1 MGVFC
6 FIGGMNMNK
15 KIIPYVI
22 YAVVLALAF
31 YLLPLLIRDTGSGMF
46 VLLLVV
52 PVLTFII
59 SLIFGIRQG
68 FSVILP
74 LLVAV
79 LFAPTLFIFYNESAW
94 IYIPYYAVIALIGDT
109 IGKIFHKKQ

>member
-1 MGVFC
+1 MK
-6 FIGGMNMNK
+6 K

-22 YAVVLALAF
+22 YSVAMVLIF
-31 YLLPLLIRDTGSGMF
+31 YLLPLLIQDTGSGMF

-52 PVLTFII
+52 PALTFIA

-74 LLVAV
+74 LLVAA
-79 LFAPTLFIFYNESAW
+79 LFVPTLCIFYNESAW
-94 IYIPYYAVIALIGDT
+94 IYIPAYAVIALIGNG
-109 IGKIFHKKQ
+109 IGRIFYKKYEM

>member
-1 MGVFC
+1 MK
-6 FIGGMNMNK
+6 K

-31 YLLPLLIRDTGSGMF
+31 YLLPLLIQDTGSAMF
-46 VLLLVV
+46 VLLLVA
-52 PVLTFII
+52 PALTFIA
-59 SLIFGIRQG
+59 SLIFGVRQG

-79 LFAPTLFIFYNESAW
+79 LFVPTLFIFYNESAW
-94 IYIPYYAVIALIGDT
+94 VYIIAYAVVALIGNA
-109 IGKIFHKKQ
+109 IGRIFYKQK